1 MIVLG
6 LGAMG
11 SAAAYELARAGAS
24 VLGLEQ
30 FGPFHDKGSSHGRT
44 RMIRKAYMEG
54 EVYLPLLERSYE
66 KWLALD
72 NMGRRPVINLCGGL
86 YLGKKSD
93 DIIADTLAMART
105 HDLALEELGPK
116 EITKRF
122 PAFRPD
128 PDMIGLFDPEAGY
141 INPAGIFS
149 FYHRMA
155 KEHGADLHFNEKVRG
170 IRVEKNKIHIF
181 SDQRDYQGK
190 KLILAAGAWL
200 GKVAAS
206 LGVSLPLEV
215 RRMVLNWFEPKGPPS
230 RYKPGPFV
238 PNLWVLE
245 DGRIIYGFPWT
256 EEEEGVKYAFHN
268 RFQVVEDPDQVKRSV
283 GKGETRE
290 IWQVLATYVPDA
302 AKTLLKSKVCFY
314 TMTPDE
320 QFLIGP
326 LPGYRNVLVAGG
338 FSGHGF
344 KFTPVVGEILKH
356 LALEGTTSYE
366 IAAFDPGRF
375 R

>member
-54 EVYLPLLERSYE
+54 EAYLPLLERSYE

-181 SDQRDYQGK
+181 SNQRDYQGK

-215 RRMVLNWFEPKGPPS
+215 RRMVLNWFKPKGPPS

-283 GKGETRE
+283 AKGEVRE

-320 QFLIGP
+320 QFLIGT
-326 LPGYRNVLVAGG
+326 LPGYGNVLVAGG

-356 LALEGTTSYE
+356 LALEGTTSYD